1 MASWSQKQS
10 IITRHSA
17 KPKSRCRH
25 CSLAMMHL
33 ALFLGQWRISQSEA
47 EHFSLF
53 FFCEEQTKVQRH
65 AGVHVHLA
73 CRNTTKISVNMLT
86 VMAIHWPQMSIK
98 HCTCCQLTQS
108 HSCLSHTASNV
119 PTRSWQTAL
128 AQHGLKIANDS
139 GWHLKTPSSSQ
150 ILILLQLSVFVFIS
164 MPQLLSILHR
174 WCKSGAS

>member
-25 CSLAMMHL
+25 CSLAMMRL

-47 EHFSLF
+47 EHLSLFF

-65 AGVHVHLA
+65 ASMHVHLA

-108 HSCLSHTASNV
+108 HSCLSQIVSNV

-139 GWHLKTPSSSQ
+139 GWHLKTPSSSNFVAVKCFCFHQ
-150 ILILLQLSVFVFIS
+150 HATAVFRFAQ
-164 MPQLLSILHR
+164 MMQK
-174 WCKSGAS
+174 WC